1 MCLHDGNAT
10 TFQFV
15 NPEGQASQLADRDK
29 VKDLLQ
35 QLLPKFKRVV
45 NKDLEEKN
53 KLLTEN
59 PQLRQLYL
67 ELVKSGVITAEEF
80 WTDIAAPYVK
90 QQNEAQTTSQQETG
104 ISPSFLVIYCIKIN
118 PTRLMFHTIRLG

>member
-1 MCLHDGNAT
+1 MHDGNAT

-15 NPEGQASQLADRDK
+15 NPGGQAEQLADRDK
-29 VKDLLQ
+29 VKELLQ

-45 NKDLEEKN
+45 NKELEEKN
-53 KLLTEN
+53 RLLTEN

-80 WTDIAAPYVK
+80 WNEYATPYVK
-90 QQNEAQTTSQQETG
+90 QQAEAQSLSQQETG
-104 ISPSFLVIYCIKIN
+104 ISPSFLVITSYN
-118 PTRLMFHTIRLG
+118 FGSRFANFAL